1 MTEENPEE
9 ELFSAPKHRIRELEQ
24 EVEIMGEYISIM
36 GDKGM
41 DKEQPESS
49 QHTSDLAIHRQ
60 RESEQEKL
68 ILKELNKALE
78 EKADLEI
85 GHFLNMISH
94 ELKTPLVPIK
104 AYTEMLQE
112 GSFGEV
118 SETQKQK
125 LKAIDDNTKELIN
138 LTSNIIDYRKFS
150 LGIIKLH
157 KERNDIKEIIRKAYL
172 FFSTEFNS
180 HGMITK
186 STFNK
191 QPLWI
196 ICDAKRM
203 YQVITNLLQIALY
216 SIPKKS
222 GKVSVQ
228 VLENEKEEVEI
239 RIKHNGKTISGPDIN
254 KIFSKFYQVDTSN
267 IRSNGGIGLALALC
281 KQIIEAHGGKIWLEK
296 DDRQTISF
304 TLPNDMKN
312 YFRNNKQL

>member
-1 MTEENPEE
+1 MTEENPKEDIFE
-9 ELFSAPKHRIRELEQ
+9 IPKHRVRELEQ

-36 GDKGM
+36 SDKKNTKQSEFENLQKKDLH
-41 DKEQPESS
+41 DKK
-49 QHTSDLAIHRQ
+49 
-60 RESEQEKL
+60 ESEQEKL
-68 ILKELNKALE
+68 ILTELNKALE
-78 EKADLEI
+78 DKADLEI

-104 AYTEMLQE
+104 AYTEMLLE

-118 SETQKQK
+118 SEIQKQK

-157 KERNDIKEIIRKAYL
+157 KERNDIKEIIRKAHL

-180 HGMITK
+180 RGMKTE

-191 QPLWI
+191 PLWI

-203 YQVITNLLQIALY
+203 HQVITNLLQIALY

-222 GKVSVQ
+222 GEVIVQ
-228 VLENEKEEVEI
+228 VQENEKEEVEI
-239 RIKHNGKTISGPDIN
+239 SIKHNGKTISEFDIN

-281 KQIIEAHGGKIWLEK
+281 KQIIEAHGGKLWSTPDTDGMK
-296 DDRQTISF
+296 ISF
-304 TLPNDMKN
+304 SLPK
-312 YFRNNKQL
+312 

>member
-1 MTEENPEE
+1 
-9 ELFSAPKHRIRELEQ
+9 
-24 EVEIMGEYISIM
+24 
-36 GDKGM
+36 
-41 DKEQPESS
+41 
-49 QHTSDLAIHRQ
+49 
-60 RESEQEKL
+60 
-68 ILKELNKALE
+68 
-78 EKADLEI
+78 
-85 GHFLNMISH
+85 
-94 ELKTPLVPIK
+94 
-104 AYTEMLQE
+104 MLQE

-118 SETQKQK
+118 SEIQKQK
-125 LKAIDDNTKELIN
+125 LKSIDDNTKELIN

-157 KERNDIKEIIRKAYL
+157 KERNDIKEIIRKAHL

-203 YQVITNLLQIALY
+203 HQVITNLLQIALY

-222 GKVSVQ
+222 GKISVRILQ
-228 VLENEKEEVEI
+228 YKKYVEI
-239 RIKHNGKTISGPDIN
+239 SIIHNGKTISTSDIK
-254 KIFSKFYQVDTSN
+254 KIFFKFYQVDTSN